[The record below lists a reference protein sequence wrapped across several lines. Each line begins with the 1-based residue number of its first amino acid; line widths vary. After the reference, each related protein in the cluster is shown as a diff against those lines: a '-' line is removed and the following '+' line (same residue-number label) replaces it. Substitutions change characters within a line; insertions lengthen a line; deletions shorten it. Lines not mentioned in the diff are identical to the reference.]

1 MAWAPPMRYTSSTPA
16 MAAAASV
23 TSGRVPVVR
32 SGGTHSTTSGTPA
45 TRAGTAVM
53 QHGGRVDG
61 PAAGHVAAGP
71 VDGHRPELGRRMPS
85 RSNTAGGWTGVTVN
99 QHLGP
104 KHQEKV
110 DRLEKASHH
119 QFDRVYLDIVRENL
133 ASVVPYFEK
142 EGRAAKSAQV
152 RDLVEQELPMIQQHL
167 DRAKTLEQQ
176 AQASAKAQP
185 KDRSLSS
192 KE

>member
-1 MAWAPPMRYTSSTPA
+1 MEVQLAQMAKQKATDKDVRQFADRMLTSFTNWRGRWEDV
-16 MAAAASV
+16 ASK
-23 TSGRVPVVR
+23 G
-32 SGGTHSTTSGTPA
+32 
-45 TRAGTAVM
+45 
-53 QHGGRVDG
+53 
-61 PAAGHVAAGP
+61 
-71 VDGHRPELGRRMPS
+71 
-85 RSNTAGGWTGVTVN
+85 GVTVN